1 MCTETPIMDSP
12 SRPRMRAIVLS
23 TSSSRGSAGFEDF
36 YRDSFES
43 VLSASIAFC
52 GDREL
57 ALEATQE
64 AFSRCL
70 ARWGRLSGR
79 RWREG
84 WVMTT
89 AFNYCRRQRRRE
101 RSHKAVAGAQK
112 RSSSYD
118 LAAVDS
124 DLVTAI
130 RRLPPRQREAV
141 LLFYIAD
148 YTVATVSEV
157 MDLSE
162 GAVKAHL
169 FKARESLRRE
179 LTTPTD
185 ELDHYTGG

>member
-1 MCTETPIMDSP
+1 
-12 SRPRMRAIVLS
+12 
-23 TSSSRGSAGFEDF
+23 
-36 YRDSFES
+36 
-43 VLSASIAFC
+43 
-52 GDREL
+52 
-57 ALEATQE
+57 
-64 AFSRCL
+64 
-70 ARWGRLSGR
+70 
-79 RWREG
+79 
-84 WVMTT
+84 MTT

-148 YTVATVSEV
+148 YTVASVSEV